1 MPRVK
6 GVSWMGVLKTRFH
19 KNAGQYPEK
28 IFPDAG
34 QRR

>member
-1 MPRVK
+1 MDA
-6 GVSWMGVLKTRFH
+6 LKTGLD

-34 QRR
+34 QWR

>member
-1 MPRVK
+1 MD
-6 GVSWMGVLKTRFH
+6 VLKTTLH